1 MSSCALIV
9 GINRYDQDTS
19 MSELHGA
26 VADAADFADWALDPS
41 GGNVPPEM
49 LFFWTCPAPAAPTP
63 RLATY
68 LQNPTPWRF
77 GAPDFT
83 RPPTVR
89 DIVNTAY
96 SRMVE
101 GLARADPPVGPVKR
115 IYVFF
120 AGHGLQTSSIEDARE
135 VQTCLVAGDFLP
147 GPVTNGLVPCSD
159 LRRGLLATGRFSEVV
174 MFLDC
179 CRSPVNFNQSPPSL
193 GFPNAGQRHVVFYG
207 VGHAAGPGERSFEV
221 PVEAPARGIFTM
233 TLVDGLRRQRS
244 ATGELTLEG
253 LDTFVRTNMR
263 DARLPQPQYPYFDF
277 MPRNPPYR
285 MFEALQVAAAPPVLV
300 PLSAAATASIVV
312 SFGNDAIGK
321 TFQLVRA
328 DGTPVGA
335 PIVAATAPVT
345 FDDVDAGTLYSLD
358 STDRTITVGFQ
369 HKGPGVTRVQL

>member
-9 GINRYDQDTS
+9 GINRYDEGTG
-19 MSELHGA
+19 MTELHGA
-26 VADAADFADWALDPS
+26 VADAADFADWALDPN
-41 GGNVPPEM
+41 GGNVSSEM
-49 LFFWTCPAPAAPTP
+49 LFFWTCPEPAAPTQ
-63 RLATY
+63 RLAQY
-68 LQNPTPWRF
+68 LKNPTQWQF
-77 GAPDFT
+77 GPPKFAQ
-83 RPPTVR
+83 PPTVR

-96 SRMVE
+96 YKLVE
-101 GLARADPPVGPVKR
+101 GLARADPPVGPVQR

-120 AGHGLQTSSIEDARE
+120 AGHGLQTSSVEDARE

-193 GFPNAGQRHVVFYG
+193 GFPNAGQRHVVSYG
-207 VGHAAGPGERSFEV
+207 VGHAAAPGERSFEV

-253 LDTFVRTNMR
+253 LDTFVKTNMK
-263 DARLPQPQYPYFDF
+263 DVKLPQPQYPYFDF
-277 MPRNPPYR
+277 MPKNPPYR
-285 MFEALQVAAAPPVLV
+285 MFEASHVPVPV
-300 PLSAAATASIVV
+300 PLSTAATAPIVV
-312 SFGNDAIGK
+312 SFGHSTIGK

-335 PIVAATAPVT
+335 PIVATAAPVT
-345 FDDVDAGTLYSLD
+345 FEDVDAGTLYSLD

-369 HKGPGVTRVQL
+369 HKGSGVTRVQL